1 MKKSIVIGLS
11 VLVLGSAVTA
21 SADDRSYG
29 RRGDRI
35 NQRLDARGARINQ
48 HLDAR
53 GDRIN
58 DRLDARAARAR
69 ADGKYKL
76 AERFD
81 RQGDRIERHLD
92 KKGDRIEAYWD
103 RRGNRMDHRFDRRD
117 QNHGRF
123 GYNGYR
129 REGRALATQAR
140 GIKRWPRAWV
150 VRSPQSIAACLI

>member
-1 MKKSIVIGLS
+1 MKKSIVIGFS

-21 SADDRSYG
+21 SADDHSYG
-29 RRGDRI
+29 W
-35 NQRLDARGARINQ
+35 
-48 HLDAR
+48 R

-76 AERFD
+76 AERLD

-103 RRGNRMDHRFDRRD
+103 RRGDHIDRKFDRRD
-117 QNHGRF
+117 HNQGRF
-123 GYNGYR
+123 DHNRYR
-129 REGRALATQAR
+129 R
-140 GIKRWPRAWV
+140 
-150 VRSPQSIAACLI
+150 